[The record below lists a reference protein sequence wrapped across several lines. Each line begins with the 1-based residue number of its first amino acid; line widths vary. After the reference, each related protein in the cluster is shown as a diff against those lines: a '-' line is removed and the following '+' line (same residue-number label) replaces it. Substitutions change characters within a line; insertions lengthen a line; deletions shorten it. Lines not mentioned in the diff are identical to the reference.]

1 MTKLIVAVS
10 ALVLAASAQ
19 AAAWRG
25 LRIDGSSEAS
35 FKASVALL
43 QEHLPW
49 IKGRMFEMSLQD
61 IWRQGSKRA
70 EAEQRQYTARE
81 YFQRLDG
88 LGYKD
93 VLQLDD
99 PTGEKTKERYRQAR
113 ALYAEVLAAQR
124 PLQVPADGPS
134 DLFFRTQPG
143 VPQPGG
149 FTREGM
155 NINNQGY
162 PAIWPANHP

>member
-1 MTKLIVAVS
+1 MAKLIVAVS

-81 YFQRLDG
+81 YFQQLDG

-124 PLQVPADGPS
+124 QPRLAVPVSGFS
-134 DLFFRTQPG
+134 STTRQS
-143 VPQPGG
+143 G
-149 FTREGM
+149 FTRETM

>member
-1 MTKLIVAVS
+1 MGKLTVTVS
-10 ALVLAASAQ
+10 ALVLAASAH
-19 AAAWRG
+19 AAGWRA
-25 LRIDGSSEAS
+25 LRIDGSSEAG

-43 QEHLPW
+43 REHLPW
-49 IKGRMFEMSLQD
+49 IKGRMFEMTLQD

-81 YFQRLDG
+81 YFQQLDG

-93 VLQLDD
+93 VLRFDD
-99 PTGEKTKERYRQAR
+99 PTGEKTEERYRLAR
-113 ALYAEVLAAQR
+113 ALYSDVLAAQR
-124 PLQVPADGPS
+124 PLQVPADGPG

-143 VPQPGG
+143 VPQPSG